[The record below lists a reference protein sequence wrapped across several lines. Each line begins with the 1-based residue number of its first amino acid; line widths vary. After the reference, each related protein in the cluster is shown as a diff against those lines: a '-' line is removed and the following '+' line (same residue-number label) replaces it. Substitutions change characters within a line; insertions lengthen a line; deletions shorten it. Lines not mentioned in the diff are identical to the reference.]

1 MKWGGGARSPN
12 LARAR
17 EDARVSHLL
26 GGIDEVGVLHGGGL
40 RGEHR
45 GENDLLRES
54 LEDVEVDDF
63 VLARFLR
70 EHGLEEEGIRVSVDD
85 VGVRASQ
92 IALRAR
98 DDAVRTVD
106 VETVGGVAAS
116 ASVRTRDFTCLLYTS
131 PSPRDS

>member
-1 MKWGGGARSPN
+1 MKWGARSPN

-26 GGIDEVGVLHGGGL
+26 GGIDEVGVHHGGGL

-63 VLARFLR
+63 VLA
-70 EHGLEEEGIRVSVDD
+70 
-85 VGVRASQ
+85 
-92 IALRAR
+92 
-98 DDAVRTVD
+98 
-106 VETVGGVAAS
+106 
-116 ASVRTRDFTCLLYTS
+116 
-131 PSPRDS
+131 

>member
-1 MKWGGGARSPN
+1 MMRCVMIQIDEMGARSPN

-26 GGIDEVGVLHGGGL
+26 GGIDEVGVLSTAADCA
-40 RGEHR
+40 RAS

-70 EHGLEEEGIRVSVDD
+70 EHGLEEEEYESR
-85 VGVRASQ
+85 
-92 IALRAR
+92 LM
-98 DDAVRTVD
+98 T
-106 VETVGGVAAS
+106 
-116 ASVRTRDFTCLLYTS
+116 
-131 PSPRDS
+131 